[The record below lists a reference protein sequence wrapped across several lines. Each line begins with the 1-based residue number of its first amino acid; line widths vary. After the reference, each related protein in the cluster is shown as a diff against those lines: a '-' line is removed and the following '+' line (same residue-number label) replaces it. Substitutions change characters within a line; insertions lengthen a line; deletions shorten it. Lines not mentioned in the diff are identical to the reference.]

1 MYDATLEGTPDNCVL
16 KFPKW
21 GLSLPVVF
29 DKNKLSLAINNV
41 QYMGT
46 YQSPVSSTDKTI
58 VTRYVWCQMWD
69 QVNNVRTF
77 KKEAGLIGYFKY
89 YDDYGVT
96 DLAFEDNGLWD
107 TGEVTTIRFQ
117 FFTSD
122 TTAETKTMVRK
133 GYALVTAVLYP
144 GLQSK

>member
-1 MYDATLEGTPDNCVL
+1 
-16 KFPKW
+16 
-21 GLSLPVVF
+21 
-29 DKNKLSLAINNV
+29 
-41 QYMGT
+41 
-46 YQSPVSSTDKTI
+46 
-58 VTRYVWCQMWD
+58 
-69 QVNNVRTF
+69 
-77 KKEAGLIGYFKY
+77 
-89 YDDYGVT
+89 
-96 DLAFEDNGLWD
+96 LAFEDNGLWD

>member
-1 MYDATLEGTPDNCVL
+1 M
-16 KFPKW
+16 
-21 GLSLPVVF
+21 
-29 DKNKLSLAINNV
+29 V
-41 QYMGT
+41 Q
-46 YQSPVSSTDKTI
+46 
-58 VTRYVWCQMWD
+58 RYEQKRRLQWYK
-69 QVNNVRTF
+69 RG
-77 KKEAGLIGYFKY
+77 AAYGYFKY